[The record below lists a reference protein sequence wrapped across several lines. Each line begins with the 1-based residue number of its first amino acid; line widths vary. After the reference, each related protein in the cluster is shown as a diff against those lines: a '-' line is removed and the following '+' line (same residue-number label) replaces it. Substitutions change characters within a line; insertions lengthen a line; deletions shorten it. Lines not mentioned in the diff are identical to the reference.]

1 MEKIHVLALDLGAE
15 SGRAIVGSFDGNS
28 ITLQEVH
35 RFPNLSVRLPDGLHW
50 DIMYLFSEI
59 KKGIQLAY
67 EQFGE
72 GLISLGIDTWGV
84 DHALLDAN
92 GHMTFLPYHYR
103 DSRTDDVMEEVF
115 SIVPKDEIF
124 FQTGIQ
130 FMSIN
135 TLYQLRS
142 LLQTN
147 PYAIMNAETFLTI
160 PDLLNYWLTG
170 IKASEYSI
178 ATTTQ
183 CYDPTSKSWA
193 YSLLEKIGIPG
204 DIFPEIIPSGTNLGK
219 LLPYV
224 TRELGAHNL
233 QVVAPAS
240 HDTASAVLSI
250 PKSYVPSAYLSSG
263 TWSLLGVETPTPI
276 INQQSLAMN
285 FTNEGG
291 FDGSIRFLKNIT
303 GLWIVQ
309 ECKRYWQAKG
319 ENYSYTDLTDLAN
332 AAQGHQAYIDSEWTE
347 FLKPGNMPDKIR
359 QYCALTNQPVPE
371 DHGSVI
377 RCVLESLALKYREEF
392 ESLEAVTDQ
401 DIQQL
406 NIVGG
411 GSQNTLLN
419 QCAANALNRKVVTGP
434 IEATAFGNILGQLI
448 ALGKIETIDRAK
460 EIVSNSCTLTTYQ
473 PQNIEEWENA
483 YQKYLQV
490 VNSFQIE

>member
-1 MEKIHVLALDLGAE
+1 MDKINVLALDLGAE
-15 SGRAIVGSFDGNS
+15 SGRAIVGRFDGHT
-28 ITLQEVH
+28 IELQEVH

-50 DIMYLFSEI
+50 DILYLFNEV
-59 KKGIQLAY
+59 KKGIRLAFEEY
-67 EQFGE
+67 GDS
-72 GLISLGIDTWGV
+72 LISLGIDTWGV

-103 DSRTDDVMEEVF
+103 DSRTDVVMEEVF

-130 FMSIN
+130 FMPIN

-142 LLQTN
+142 LLQNN
-147 PYAIMNAETFLTI
+147 PHAIESARTFLTI

-170 IKASEYSI
+170 KKVSEFSI

-183 CYDPTSKSWA
+183 CYDPTSNNWA
-193 YSLLEKIGIPG
+193 YSLLERIGVPG
-204 DIFPEIIPSGTNLGK
+204 NIFPEIVPSGTNLGN

-224 TRELGAHNL
+224 TQELGAHDL
-233 QVVAPAS
+233 QVVAPAC

-250 PKSYVPSAYLSSG
+250 PKSHVPSAYLSSG
-263 TWSLLGVETPTPI
+263 TWSLLGIETRIPI

-285 FTNEGG
+285 FTNEGS
-291 FDGSIRFLKNIT
+291 FDGSFRFLKNIT

-309 ECKRYWQAKG
+309 ECKRYWQSHG
-319 ENYSYTDLTDLAN
+319 HDYSYNDLTDIAN
-332 AAQGHQAYIDSEWTE
+332 AAQGHQAYIDTEWPE
-347 FLKPGNMPDKIR
+347 FLKPGNMPEKIR

-371 DHGSVI
+371 DHGSI
-377 RCVLESLALKYREEF
+377 LRCVLESLALKYKEEF
-392 ESLEAVTDQ
+392 DSLEAVTDQ
-401 DIQQL
+401 HIQQL

-419 QCAANALNRKVVTGP
+419 QFAANALNRKVVTGP
-434 IEATAFGNILGQLI
+434 VEATAFGNILGQLI

-460 EIVSNSCTLTTYQ
+460 EIVSDSCTLITYQ
-473 PQNIEEWENA
+473 PQNREEWKNA
-483 YQKYLQV
+483 YQTYTKL
-490 VNSFQIE
+490 VNDFRNV